1 MPDSID
7 RARQLRRNA
16 TDAERKLWYL
26 LRDRRLGGIKF
37 RRRHPRGPCTLD
49 FYCAEAALVIEVDG
63 GQHAERLEEDARR
76 TAYLEG
82 EGLRVLRLWNRDVLL
97 NPEGCF
103 ELILEALRER
113 SAKGPSPC
121 PSPR

>member
-1 MPDSID
+1 MPESIA

-16 TDAERKLWYL
+16 TDAERKLWSL

-37 RRRHPRGPCTLD
+37 RRQHPRGPYTLD
-49 FYCAEAALVIEVDG
+49 FYWAEAALVIEVDG
-63 GQHAERLEEDARR
+63 GQHAERVEEDAQR
-76 TAYLEG
+76 TAYLER

-103 ELILEALRER
+103 LLILEALRER
-113 SAKGPSPC
+113 STKSPSPC